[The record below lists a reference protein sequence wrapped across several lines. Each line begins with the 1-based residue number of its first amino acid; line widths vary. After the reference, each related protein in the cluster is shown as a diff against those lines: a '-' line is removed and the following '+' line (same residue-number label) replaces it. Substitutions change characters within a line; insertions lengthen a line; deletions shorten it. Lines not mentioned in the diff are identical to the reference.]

1 MGQRDEKRVS
11 HCLKTESNKDEENDF
26 TDKKMASHGAL
37 LLMVVKTFVH
47 TSFYQNP
54 VVLRRSY
61 LADRPI
67 HGKNFEGFDGGE
79 VTKQLN

>member
-11 HCLKTESNKDEENDF
+11 SYLKAASDKDGKKDF

-61 LADRPI
+61 LIRSSMLAS
-67 HGKNFEGFDGGE
+67 E
-79 VTKQLN
+79 Q